1 MEVSTFQLDYH
12 CHLPVICAWP
22 SFQWICRLVMLSRW
36 AFRIELTKSSLGV
49 YSKRGLSVGLLH
61 ELLLSSS
68 LVIWPIVILG
78 RLIPFFLGLSH
89 ANWIIWL
96 QYQWCTVLLGYKL
109 KRNHWHGKWSR
120 VAPISYTWP
129 SNCWLY
135 QEVYIWELYMYK
147 RCVLYNVLFLISLSA
162 EFVLKREIGYY
173 MIQIYIPSF
182 LIVVLSW
189 VSFWIAVDATP
200 ARVSLGITT
209 VLTITSMRSEAA
221 R

>member
-1 MEVSTFQLDYH
+1 
-12 CHLPVICAWP
+12 
-22 SFQWICRLVMLSRW
+22 
-36 AFRIELTKSSLGV
+36 
-49 YSKRGLSVGLLH
+49 
-61 ELLLSSS
+61 
-68 LVIWPIVILG
+68 
-78 RLIPFFLGLSH
+78 
-89 ANWIIWL
+89 
-96 QYQWCTVLLGYKL
+96 
-109 KRNHWHGKWSR
+109 
-120 VAPISYTWP
+120 
-129 SNCWLY
+129 
-135 QEVYIWELYMYK
+135 MYK